1 MHCLLADS
9 GLPQF
14 LWGEL
19 MLTHVY
25 PSNLAP
31 HATLANAT
39 PYKTLCGKDAHLG
52 HRRAIGAGG
61 FVHVETHTK
70 NLDHRAWEGRL
81 VGYSMDSTSFRVYSP
96 ATWSVRESRNVI
108 CIETPSVMP
117 EPDLVSGFD
126 GGDFTYEEYDYM
138 VQDVRNYIS
147 NLDLSSPPA
156 ADREVQAWSV
166 RDLLQKNRQTTNR
179 NAAANRSSSD
189 PPRLH
194 LSRIH
199 VMTRLGET
207 VVLLLSKAAL

>member
-1 MHCLLADS
+1 
-9 GLPQF
+9 
-14 LWGEL
+14 
-19 MLTHVY
+19 
-25 PSNLAP
+25 
-31 HATLANAT
+31 
-39 PYKTLCGKDAHLG
+39 
-52 HRRAIGAGG
+52 
-61 FVHVETHTK
+61 
-70 NLDHRAWEGRL
+70 
-81 VGYSMDSTSFRVYSP
+81 
-96 ATWSVRESRNVI
+96 
-108 CIETPSVMP
+108 
-117 EPDLVSGFD
+117 
-126 GGDFTYEEYDYM
+126 M